1 MTAYDAMLD
10 AHVRFEVDQLTGD
23 GLEQTVRTEVSALFA
38 WLGEVSL
45 DDLVDSPTVTDA
57 ALTWVDAV
65 SSADLLPYVS
75 DVLGSVKASLADSP
89 QTLSDV
95 LSQGDAVRWATSLA
109 TMDDARGE
117 LIEQVT
123 TSKAYSRLVAHVV
136 YQGIKSYMLT
146 ENLLAKKIPGA
157 SSLVRFGQRSI
168 GAAAPGLEKNVD
180 RQLIAFVDANI
191 ADTIRDSRR
200 FIDSMM
206 DPDVVAEMA
215 ADGWTNA
222 ADRPMASL
230 ADLLTDDELATLADL
245 AWQQWASLRETDLVR
260 QLVAD
265 VVDAFFAT
273 HGSRPVSELLADIGI
288 DTDVVVEAV
297 LPLALSGVQQ
307 AADTGYLQERVRAH
321 LAAFYQSYDG
331 SAPG

>member
-10 AHVRFEVDQLTGD
+10 AHVRFEVDRLTGE
-23 GLEQTVRTEVSALFA
+23 GLDQTIRTEVSALFS
-38 WLGEVSL
+38 WLDDVRL
-45 DDLVDSPTVTDA
+45 DDLVTSEAVTET

-65 SSADLLPYVS
+65 SAADLQPLVTEALTALKESLAQAPETVS
-75 DVLGSVKASLADSP
+75 DVLTE
-89 QTLSDV
+89 Q
-95 LSQGDAVRWATSLA
+95 DAVRWATSLA

-136 YQGIKSYMLT
+136 YQGVKSYMLT
-146 ENLLAKKIPGA
+146 ENVIAKKIPGA

-191 ADTIRDSRR
+191 ADTIGDSRR

-206 DPDVVAEMA
+206 DPDAVAEMA
-215 ADGWTNA
+215 GEAWTGA
-222 ADRPMASL
+222 ADRPVSAL

-245 AWQQWASLRETDLVR
+245 AWQQWSSLRETDLVR
-260 QLVAD
+260 RLIAD
-265 VVDAFFAT
+265 AVSGFFTT
-273 HGSRPVSELLADIGI
+273 HGSRPVSDLLADLGV
-288 DTDVVVEAV
+288 DADVVLEAV
-297 LPLALSGVQQ
+297 LPLARSSVEH
-307 AADTGYLQERVRAH
+307 AADSEYLQERVREH
-321 LAAFYQSYDG
+321 LVAFYESYDG
-331 SAPG
+331 